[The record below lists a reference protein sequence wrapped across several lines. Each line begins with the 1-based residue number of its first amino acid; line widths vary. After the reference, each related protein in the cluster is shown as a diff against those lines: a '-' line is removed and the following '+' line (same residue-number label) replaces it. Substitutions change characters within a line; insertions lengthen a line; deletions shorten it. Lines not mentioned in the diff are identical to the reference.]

1 MGNTTLQEPGGSG
14 TLRSW
19 EVFAGSR
26 IAAAIAL
33 GWGFAEATVFFVV
46 PDVWIGLL
54 TLFSWRAGLRAVVFS
69 VIGALIG
76 GALMYGVG
84 TQLDRDL
91 SAKLLDAVPAISLPM
106 VERVEV
112 EMRDHG
118 PASMVLGPLRGTPYK
133 IFARTAGVQEQQLG
147 TMLLWTIPAR
157 SARFVLIVIVASL
170 YARLVR
176 RMTLQPGW
184 LLGPYLVAW
193 AVFYAGYFR
202 VIGF

>member
-1 MGNTTLQEPGGSG
+1 
-14 TLRSW
+14 
-19 EVFAGSR
+19 VFAGSR

-84 TQLDRDL
+84 TQLDRDH

-106 VERVEV
+106 VERVEE

-157 SARFVLIVIVASL
+157 AARFVLIVIVASL

-184 LLGPYLVAW
+184 FLGPYLVAW
-193 AVFYAGYFR
+193 AVFYASYFW